1 MEAPLTKDVE
11 RLHNILLTGKCCSAA
26 LVQLA
31 LELRGEDNPRL
42 VQAAGALCLGVRG
55 GALCGAA
62 TGAALLL
69 ELLCPQ
75 YAADQLIPELM
86 DWFLAMTAQRYG
98 SANCRDI
105 AGEGPLKRKLTCPG
119 LVVEAYEKARE
130 LLQEY
135 GCDPTGSFSGTK
147 Q

>member
-1 MEAPLTKDVE
+1 MTKDVE
-11 RLHNILLTGKCCSAA
+11 RLHKLLLEGNCCSAA

-31 LELRGEDNPRL
+31 LELRGEDNPQL
-42 VQAAGALCLGVRG
+42 VQAAGALCLGVRH
-55 GALCGAA
+55 GALCGAV
-62 TGAALLL
+62 TGTALLL

-75 YAADQLIPELM
+75 YADQLIPELM
-86 DWFLAMTAQRYG
+86 DWFLAMTAARYG

-119 LVVEAYEKARE
+119 LVVEVYEKARE
-130 LLQEY
+130 LLLEY
-135 GCDPTGSFSGTK
+135 GCDPTGSFSTE